1 MINKKNLIKIFIVF
15 FIINL
20 FYFASF
26 KTHAAVLNVSKG
38 QATLD
43 EGQKITIQVIS
54 SDPSLGDNLLYNKS
68 AVGNSS
74 GEVKVSVFK
83 DSRNS
88 NSNQTKWKVLI
99 EGTKKGK
106 VKIQFF
112 LNGQFSPSVTVTIN
126 EKNSAGSSSGSSG
139 STNTV
144 KINTNVLR
152 EDLGE
157 EFDPN
162 SDIGGFNVSQPII
175 KVIIPVV
182 SRALSILQIIGAIVL
197 VISLA
202 IAGFNGVLGAGDG
215 FAEDL
220 GLNVSTS
227 VNEYGNKVEGVQN
240 LNQGSLS
247 KIIRRALIGSL
258 ILESSLTI
266 VRIVFAIC
274 TNL

>member
-1 MINKKNLIKIFIVF
+1 MIDKNNILKIFIVF
-15 FIINL
+15 FIVNL
-20 FYFASF
+20 FYFAMYS
-26 KTHAAVLNVSKG
+26 TYAI
-38 QATLD
+38 TLIVT
-43 EGQKITIQVIS
+43 ESKITLEEGGITSTTVILD
-54 SDPSLGDNLLYNKS
+54 DPSIGTDLGYTFMNIGANETKGDASVSIGSPYQESGKIKWD
-68 AVGNSS
+68 VGIK
-74 GEVKVSVFK
+74 GI
-83 DSRNS
+83 
-88 NSNQTKWKVLI
+88 T
-99 EGTKKGK
+99 KGK
-106 VKIQFF
+106 VKIM
-112 LNGQFSPSVTVTIN
+112 FSVGNEFTPSVTVTIN
-126 EKNSAGSSSGSSG
+126 DKNSASGSSG

-162 SDIGGFNVSQPII
+162 SEIGGYNVSQPII

-240 LNQGSLS
+240 LTQGSLS